1 MGNIESRI
9 KQLEASGEDLSKMKG
24 QTLDEIMGDVMQTQK
39 TMSKMQDEGLVRAA
53 VRYKMT
59 SDDLNRGKL
68 KLPKE
73 FRTT

>member
-53 VRYKMT
+53 VQDIR
-59 SDDLNRGKL
+59 
-68 KLPKE
+68 
-73 FRTT
+73 